1 MPRKPTSKVEGIR
14 VDLGTKER
22 MILEDFALSY
32 RLQATLPSLAAILKD
47 ASALYAIAIVIE
59 VVTGKDIPGV
69 ISPDDSAGEILA
81 GIRDW
86 VKAERVPG
94 SATAAN
100 PEGGTFGNFFN
111 AGLGPGSPLGDLF
124 SFITNPLGESGLGG
138 SPFQEA

>member
-124 SFITNPLGESGLGG
+124 SFLSNPLGESGLGG